1 MPKNTENNTNFAANF
16 NLTKSK
22 AMFDFKEFLSAGMIL
37 FAVIDIFGSIPI
49 IISLRDKVGH
59 IQSEKASIVSAL
71 LMIMFLFLGEEILKL
86 IGIDVSSF
94 AVAGSLVMFLLAVE
108 MILGVSLFKGDIP
121 ASASIVPL
129 AFPIIAGAGTMTSI
143 LSLRAEYHVVNMIGA
158 IVVNILLVYA
168 VLKFSSAIGRFL
180 GPSGIQ
186 IIRKVFGVVLLA
198 IALKLFATNVVQL
211 AA

>member
-158 IVVNILLVYA
+158 IVVNILLVYG

-180 GPSGIQ
+180 GPPGIQ